1 MLFQLRITPSS
12 ADFVE
17 VDFNLHKTNSS
28 YFADTDI
35 ARAHLMSTLFDPAIE
50 HMRGGSG
57 AYTGA
62 GALLFGL
69 ALGAVSCSFRREI
82 HPAARPASSATAL
95 SRCVF
100 KLGRKTVSPGDMLRM
115 AGLVPENDAVS
126 SGESDKEIDSEL
138 RDVEEQRQCGIK
150 LASMLDK
157 EDHIALEAEFHGAE
171 GQVLRRHTD
180 GTGVADVVIT
190 LLQLAGL
197 KRKWYL

>member
-1 MLFQLRITPSS
+1 RVLNTFRFTIKTLRPRVRPRSPMLFQLRITPSS

-82 HPAARPASSATAL
+82 HPAARPA
-95 SRCVF
+95 C
-100 KLGRKTVSPGDMLRM
+100 GR
-115 AGLVPENDAVS
+115 A
-126 SGESDKEIDSEL
+126 
-138 RDVEEQRQCGIK
+138 
-150 LASMLDK
+150 
-157 EDHIALEAEFHGAE
+157 F
-171 GQVLRRHTD
+171 
-180 GTGVADVVIT
+180 
-190 LLQLAGL
+190 
-197 KRKWYL
+197 